1 MRTEE
6 FFEAVYHCRLSDLD
20 TYNQVK
26 EMTNS
31 FEPKLLNMLCDDFDF
46 YFFMK
51 DEEMLGEVSHE
62 EIQKKVHKYEENDR
76 KVPMLS
82 DRTDG
87 QSVSNYFKST
97 KHKFFK
103 VKDDAKFKANR
114 EKIAK
119 EIQETSENSIDVERL
134 MYPTKFYCLY
144 KLRNLLIDLK
154 RKHTSAIYRFDDE
167 PKPQIANSQHINWLE
182 SDESLEQFIN
192 ALQEQSLIQSVE
204 TEAIIQEHFKPQRAQ
219 NSKYEP
225 ILWLETIALLAY
237 MIESLDQQYI
247 KPQNIWSDTAPHFSK
262 NGQTPKNLRQT
273 SNRFKQNKSGKP
285 KNYKLIDNI
294 IKSLSD

>member
-1 MRTEE
+1 
-6 FFEAVYHCRLSDLD
+6 
-20 TYNQVK
+20 
-26 EMTNS
+26 
-31 FEPKLLNMLCDDFDF
+31 
-46 YFFMK
+46 
-51 DEEMLGEVSHE
+51 MLGEVSYE
-62 EIQKKVHKYEENDR
+62 EMQKKVHKYEENDR
-76 KVPMLS
+76 KVPMRS

-167 PKPQIANSQHINWLE
+167 LKPQIANSQHINWLE

-192 ALQEQSLIQSVE
+192 ALQKKNLIETRE
-204 TEAIIQEHFKPQRAQ
+204 TEAIINNHFKPVREQ
-219 NSKYEP
+219 NKEPVPIAWIYKYKN
-225 ILWLETIALLAY
+225 LLAY
-237 MIESLDQQYI
+237 LIRELHNNRFI
-247 KPQNIWSDTAPHFSK
+247 VCRNIWQETEPHFSIDGEIVK
-262 NGQTPKNLRQT
+262 GLRQCEDQYVHRNNT
-273 SNRFKQNKSGKP
+273 GKP
-285 KNYKLIDNI
+285 TNNKLIDNI